1 MGYSDVMNIE
11 NFDLNLLVCF
21 DALMRE
27 RNVSRAAEQLNISQP
42 AMSNSL
48 KRLRGLLDD
57 PLLVRTTRG
66 MEPTERALELEPLVR
81 QSLSFAEAALSPTDH
96 FDPSSSQ
103 RVFRILV
110 SDYVEGTLI
119 SSLVK
124 YLQLHAPE
132 ITLDVL
138 TLSDASFQDLEKGKV
153 DLAINRFDNIP
164 QSFYQRL
171 VWEDS
176 FSCLVN
182 EGHPLISDNTL
193 EKYLQSGHIWVSKTG
208 IGVATGM
215 SQENS
220 HKRGWVDDALTALNC
235 ERKIR
240 VFTRHYQI
248 VPLLVSD
255 TDLIVT
261 LPTRAAH
268 SYGSYKNLIVLDP
281 PFEIKPIEIKMVW
294 SPLLHHNSA
303 HQWIRRTLIDLAK
316 VDLAKADVAKGHL

>member
-1 MGYSDVMNIE
+1 MNIE

-48 KRLRGLLDD
+48 KRLRALLDD

-66 MEPTERALELEPLVR
+66 MEPTERALELEPLIR

-96 FDPSSSQ
+96 FTPATSQ

-119 SSLVK
+119 SSLVR
-124 YLQLHAPE
+124 YLQEHAPN

-153 DLAINRFDNIP
+153 DLAINRFDDIP

-171 VWEDS
+171 IWGDS

-182 EGHPLISDNTL
+182 EGHPLITNNTL
-193 EKYLQSGHIWVSKTG
+193 EQYLASGHIWVSKTG

-215 SQENS
+215 TQENS
-220 HKRGWVDDALTALNC
+220 HKRGWVDDALTALQC
-235 ERKIR
+235 ERQIR

-248 VPLLVSD
+248 VPLLVNR
-255 TDLIVT
+255 TDLIAT
-261 LPTRAAH
+261 LPTRAAY
-268 SYGSYKNLIVLDP
+268 SYSSYKELVVLEP
-281 PFEIKPIEIKMVW
+281 PFEIKPIEVKMVW

-303 HQWIRRTLIDLAK
+303 HQWIRRAL
-316 VDLAKADVAKGHL
+316 VDLAQTDIVGKQ

>member
-1 MGYSDVMNIE
+1 MNIE

-48 KRLRGLLDD
+48 KRLRGLLND

-66 MEPTERALELEPLVR
+66 MEPTERALELEPLIR
-81 QSLSFAEAALSPTDH
+81 QSLSFAEAALSPTDK
-96 FDPSSSQ
+96 FDPANSQ
-103 RVFRILV
+103 RVFRIMV

-119 SSLVK
+119 ASLVQ
-124 YLQLHAPE
+124 YIQEHAPN
-132 ITLDVL
+132 ITLDIL

-153 DLAINRFDNIP
+153 DLAINRFDDIP
-164 QSFYQRL
+164 QSFYQRQ

-182 EGHPLISDNTL
+182 ANHDLLRSNTL
-193 EKYLQSGHIWVSKTG
+193 DDYLQSGHIWVSKTG

-215 SQENS
+215 TQDNN
-220 HKRGWVDDALTALNC
+220 HKRGWVDDALAALNV

-248 VPLLVSD
+248 VPLLLNR
-255 TDLIVT
+255 TDLIAT
-261 LPTRAAH
+261 LPSRAAR
-268 SYGSYKNLIVLDP
+268 SYESYSDLVVVPP
-281 PFEIKPIEIKMVW
+281 PFDIQPIDVKMVW
-294 SPLLHHNSA
+294 SPLLQHNSA
-303 HQWIRRTLIDLAK
+303 HQWIRRTLIALVQQDNLN
-316 VDLAKADVAKGHL
+316 VA

>member
-1 MGYSDVMNIE
+1 MNIDS
-11 NFDLNLLVCF
+11 FDLNLLVCF

-48 KRLRGLLDD
+48 KRLRSLLDD

-66 MEPTERALELEPLVR
+66 MEPTERALELEPLIR
-81 QSLSFAEAALSPTDH
+81 QSLSFAEAALSPTDQ
-96 FDPSSSQ
+96 FVASSSQ
-103 RVFRILV
+103 RVFRIMV
-110 SDYVEGTLI
+110 SDYVEGALI

-124 YLQLHAPE
+124 YLQEHAPN

-153 DLAINRFDNIP
+153 DLAINRFDDIP
-164 QSFYQRL
+164 QSFHQRL

-182 EGHPLISDNTL
+182 AKHPLVEENSL
-193 EKYLQSGHIWVSKTG
+193 EQYLASGHIWVSKTG

-215 SQENS
+215 TQDNS
-220 HKRGWVDDALTALNC
+220 HKRGWVDDALATMNV

-248 VPLLVSD
+248 VPLLVD
-255 TDLIVT
+255 RTDLIAT
-261 LPTRAAH
+261 LPTRAAR
-268 SYGSYKNLIVLDP
+268 SYSSYNDLVVVEP
-281 PFEIKPIEIKMVW
+281 PFPIKSIDVKMVW

-303 HQWIRRTLIDLAK
+303 HQWIRRTLMDL
-316 VDLAKADVAKGHL
+316 VKADVS

>member
-1 MGYSDVMNIE
+1 
-11 NFDLNLLVCF
+11 
-21 DALMRE
+21 
-27 RNVSRAAEQLNISQP
+27 
-42 AMSNSL
+42 
-48 KRLRGLLDD
+48 
-57 PLLVRTTRG
+57 

-81 QSLSFAEAALSPTDH
+81 QSLSFAEAALSPTDN
-96 FDPSSSQ
+96 FVPETSQ
-103 RVFRILV
+103 RVFRVLV

-124 YLQLHAPE
+124 YLQEHAPE

-153 DLAINRFDNIP
+153 DLAINRFDEIP

-171 VWEDS
+171 VWKDN

-182 EGHPLISDNTL
+182 EGHALINNNTL
-193 EKYLQSGHIWVSKTG
+193 DEYLDSGHIWVSKTG

-220 HKRGWVDDALTALNC
+220 HMRGWVDDALVELGHQ
-235 ERKIR
+235 RKIR

-248 VPLLVSD
+248 VPQLVD
-255 TDLIVT
+255 RTDLIVT
-261 LPTRAAH
+261 LPTRAARSYH
-268 SYGSYKNLIVLDP
+268 SYKQLVVLDP
-281 PFEIKPIEIKMVW
+281 PFEIKQIEIKMVW

-303 HQWIRRTLIDLAK
+303 HQWIRRTLIELAK
-316 VDLAKADVAKGHL
+316 EI

>member
-1 MGYSDVMNIE
+1 MNIE
-11 NFDLNLLVCF
+11 NFDLNLLVSF

-48 KRLRGLLDD
+48 KRLRSLLDD

-66 MEPTERALELEPLVR
+66 MEPTERALELEPLIR
-81 QSLSFAEAALSPTDH
+81 QSLSFAEAALSPTDY
-96 FDPSSSQ
+96 FQPKTSQ
-103 RVFRILV
+103 RVFRIMV
-110 SDYVEGTLI
+110 SDYVEGALI
-119 SSLVK
+119 SSLVS
-124 YLQLHAPE
+124 YLQEHAPDVA
-132 ITLDVL
+132 LDVL

-153 DLAINRFDNIP
+153 DLAINRFDHIP
-164 QSFYQRL
+164 QSFYQRSI
-171 VWEDS
+171 WKDS

-182 EGHPLISDNTL
+182 KRNRLIEDNSLDNYL
-193 EKYLQSGHIWVSKTG
+193 EAGHIWVSKTG

-215 SQENS
+215 SQDNS
-220 HKRGWVDDALTALNC
+220 SKRGWVDDCLSQMHK

-248 VPLLVSD
+248 VPLLVNN
-255 TDLIVT
+255 TDLIAT

-268 SYGSYKNLIVLDP
+268 LYQNYPELVMVEP
-281 PFEIKPIEIKMVW
+281 PFPIEPIEIKMVW

-303 HQWIRRTLIDLAK
+303 HQWIRHTL
-316 VDLAKADVAKGHL
+316 VDLADQIMSKGVG

>member
-1 MGYSDVMNIE
+1 MNIE

-81 QSLSFAEAALSPTDH
+81 QSLSFAEAALSPTDN
-96 FDPSSSQ
+96 FDPRTSQ

-124 YLQLHAPE
+124 YLQEHAPE

-153 DLAINRFDNIP
+153 DLAINRFDEIP

-171 VWEDS
+171 VWKDS
-176 FSCLVN
+176 FSCLLN
-182 EGHPLISDNTL
+182 EGHPLVANNTL
-193 EKYLQSGHIWVSKTG
+193 EEYLASDHIWISKTG

-220 HKRGWVDDALTALNC
+220 HMRGWVDDALVELGR

-248 VPLLVSD
+248 VPQLVD
-255 TDLIVT
+255 GTDLIVT
-261 LPTRAAH
+261 LPTRAAR
-268 SYGSYKNLIVLDP
+268 SYDSYKYKHLLVVDP
-281 PFEIKPIEIKMVW
+281 PFPINPIEIKMVW

-316 VDLAKADVAKGHL
+316 RI